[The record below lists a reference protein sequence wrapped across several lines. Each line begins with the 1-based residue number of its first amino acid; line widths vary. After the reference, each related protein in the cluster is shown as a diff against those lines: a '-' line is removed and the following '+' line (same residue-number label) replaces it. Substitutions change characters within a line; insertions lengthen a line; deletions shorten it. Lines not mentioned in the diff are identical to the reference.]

1 MLNHL
6 QRCVS
11 ALPPVLS
18 SSPPA
23 ASLWGDVHSECAVAA
38 LEIGLVNPP
47 VRNIFLLARHV
58 CVKSGHPQR
67 EWESGGVV
75 SGVQNT
81 GFPDTEF

>member
-58 CVKSGHPQR
+58 CVKSGRPQR

-81 GFPDTEF
+81 GFPDIEF